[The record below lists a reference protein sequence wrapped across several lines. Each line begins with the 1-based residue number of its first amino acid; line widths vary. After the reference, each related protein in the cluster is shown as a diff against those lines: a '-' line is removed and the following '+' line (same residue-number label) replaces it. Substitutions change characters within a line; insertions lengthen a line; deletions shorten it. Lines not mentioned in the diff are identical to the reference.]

1 MDIRKLQYFLA
12 VAEEGQITKAAKRLH
27 MAQPPLSQQLKL
39 LETELGVRLIERS
52 GSRKI
57 KLTAAGQ
64 TLRIRAEQMMELSK
78 KTVKELKDIEE
89 GTQGTL
95 PVGITASWDATFL
108 PKKINT
114 FHEQYPGVTF
124 QIWEGDANKIEELLR
139 SGVVEIGITRIPA
152 DIENYETVTL
162 PDEPIVAAF
171 SPQEACVVP
180 SDSVR
185 LVELADKPLIICY
198 KHEALLNY
206 YREVGLEPKILC
218 RHTDVRSMLA
228 WAVAGLGI
236 AIVPKS
242 ATNFIPSNNL
252 IFKEIIE
259 PPFRTKPAAVIW
271 MRNRYLSAAAR
282 HFIDIFAKV
291 DS

>member
-1 MDIRKLQYFLA
+1 MDMRKLQYFLA
-12 VAEEGQITKAAKRLH
+12 IAEEGQITKAAKRLYI
-27 MAQPPLSQQLKL
+27 AQPPLSQQLKL
-39 LETELGVRLIERS
+39 LEDELGVRLIERS

-64 TLRIRAEQMMELSK
+64 ALRIRAEQMMELSN

-89 GTQGTL
+89 GSQGTL
-95 PVGITASWDATFL
+95 PIGITTSWDATFL

-114 FHEQYPGVTF
+114 FHEQYPGVSF
-124 QIWEGDANKIEELLR
+124 QVWEGDSKKIEELLH

-152 DIENYETVTL
+152 DLETYQSVAL

-171 SPQEACVVP
+171 NPEAAYAVTTG
-180 SDSVR
+180 SVR

-198 KHEALLNY
+198 RHEALLNY
-206 YREVGLEPKILC
+206 YREVGLEPMILC
-218 RHTDVRSMLA
+218 RHNDVRSMLA
-228 WAVAGLGI
+228 WAAAGLGI

-242 ATNFIPSNNL
+242 ATNFIPSNKL
-252 IFKEIIE
+252 SFKEIIE
-259 PPFRTKPAAVIW
+259 PPLRTMSAAVIW

-282 HFIDIFAKV
+282 HFVEIFPKV
-291 DS
+291 

>member
-39 LETELGVRLIERS
+39 LERELGVRLIERS

-57 KLTAAGQ
+57 QLTAAGQ
-64 TLRIRAEQMMELSK
+64 TLRVRAEQMMELSK

-89 GTQGTL
+89 GTRGTL

-108 PKKINT
+108 PKKVNT
-114 FHEQYPGVTF
+114 FHEQYPEVIF
-124 QIWEGDANKIEELLR
+124 KIWEGDANKIEELLH
-139 SGVVEIGITRIPA
+139 SGIVEIGITRIPA
-152 DIENYETVTL
+152 DLQTYEAVAL

-171 SPQEACVVP
+171 NPESAYVVTT
-180 SDSVR
+180 DFVR
-185 LVELADKPLIICY
+185 LVELADKPLIICH

-206 YREVGLEPKILC
+206 YREAGLEPKILC
-218 RHTDVRSMLA
+218 RHTEVRSMLA
-228 WAVAGLGI
+228 WAAAGLGI

-252 IFKEIIE
+252 SFKEFIE
-259 PPFRTKPAAVIW
+259 PPLRTMPAAVIW
-271 MRNRYLSAAAR
+271 MRDRYLSAAAR
-282 HFIDIFAKV
+282 RFIDVFPKA
-291 DS
+291 